1 MNERESQK
9 ARDERLLKLFKS
21 LDTRSEGHLDLEGLR
36 RGLKRI
42 NHHAEHLLH
51 DILEAVDTSKDGL
64 IQYSEFKHFFE
75 SADRE
80 LWRIFTSVDLD
91 RNGNIDKAE
100 LRIALSRAGLVV
112 DTKRLQEFFD
122 SMDRNNDGVICYEEW
137 RDFLMFM
144 PHEASLKTIYS
155 YYLSTV
161 NVNPEGDVSL
171 SDEINHLGLGK
182 SGFDSSD
189 LTLNISGYFLAG
201 GIAGAISRTATA
213 PFDRIKVYLIAQ
225 TGNSTAKK
233 AIEAVTQGEAVQAAK
248 KAAGPIKDSIRAL
261 WRAGGV
267 RSFFAGNGLNVVKIL
282 PESAIKFG
290 SFEAAKRTFSR
301 LEGANDAS
309 NISPISRFL
318 AGGIG
323 GVVSQFSIYPID
335 TLKFRMQCEL
345 VENGS
350 TGNKLILETLRK
362 TWSNGGLQAFYKG
375 LPLALIGIFP
385 YSAID
390 LGTFEYMKRSYTARK
405 AKKLKCDEKEVEVPN
420 WMVLG
425 IGATSGSVGATVV
438 YPINVLRTRL
448 QAQGTAQHPQ
458 TYTGMWDVTVK
469 TYSAEGFRGMFRGL
483 TPNLLKVV
491 PAVSISYLVYENS
504 KKTMG
509 LG

>member
-42 NHHAEHLLH
+42 NHPLKDAEHLLH

-80 LWRIFTSVDLD
+80 LWHIFTSVDLD

-171 SDEINHLGLGK
+171 SDEINHLGL
-182 SGFDSSD
+182 
-189 LTLNISGYFLAG
+189 GYFLAG

-290 SFEAAKRTFSR
+290 SFEAAKRALSR
-301 LEGANDAS
+301 LEGTNDAS

-350 TGNKLILETLRK
+350 TGNKLILETFRK
-362 TWSNGGLQAFYKG
+362 TWSNGGPQAFYKG

-405 AKKLKCDEKEVEVPN
+405 AKKLKCDEKDVEVPN
-420 WMVLG
+420 WVVLG
-425 IGATSGSVGATVV
+425 IGATSGSVGATMV

-458 TYTGMWDVTVK
+458 TYTGMWDVAVK